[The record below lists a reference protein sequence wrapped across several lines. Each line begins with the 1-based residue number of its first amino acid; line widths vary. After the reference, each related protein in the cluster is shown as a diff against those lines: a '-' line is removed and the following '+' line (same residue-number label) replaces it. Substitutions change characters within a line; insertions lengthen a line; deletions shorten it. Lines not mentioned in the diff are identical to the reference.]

1 MPMVCFY
8 NGLSFLKRLPSLE
21 EISDSD
27 KKLDLLAGF
36 RTKDSFVEL
45 KKSNE
50 SSSSSCAPDL
60 QNLYEDKIDGRV
72 LDGLLPFQEKY
83 VGNQYIDVYSYFCR
97 TKQNEDF
104 SVKQMY

>member
-1 MPMVCFY
+1 MCIPELINIQKQEEKKEQELAEKQLADDSEIIQEAYLSMANDTDKDLMPMVCFY
-8 NGLSFLKRLPSLE
+8 NGLSFLKRLPTLE

-50 SSSSSCAPDL
+50 SESSACSSDL
-60 QNLYEDKIDGRV
+60 
-72 LDGLLPFQEKY
+72 
-83 VGNQYIDVYSYFCR
+83 
-97 TKQNEDF
+97 
-104 SVKQMY
+104 